1 MIMLPG
7 ISESNCIFNA
17 CREESVFLCKKRLFC
32 MQVIHGRYDHFE
44 NKLKIQVANYERYA
58 SHIFVVK
65 L

>member
-1 MIMLPG
+1 
-7 ISESNCIFNA
+7 
-17 CREESVFLCKKRLFC
+17 

-65 L
+65 LSLANLNGKKIY